1 MGVGGESGLLANDA
15 SMTPTDAKNAVYDEL
30 RAEFG
35 DASPKA
41 HGYLSERSF
50 FQERALVLEAVGDA
64 PGTILDVG
72 CGGGLV
78 ALPLVEAG
86 RRVVGVD
93 FSAGAC
99 RRAKSNGI
107 EAIRGDAFDLP
118 LAEGMADVV
127 LNVEFVQEHRPE
139 AVERLLQ
146 EVARVLRP
154 GGRLVLVW
162 SNRKALPHRIAG
174 PLLRLLGRLRGRPWL
189 TAAVRYTMHSV
200 AEVRAASAR
209 AGLAVDEVFAIFP
222 PWRARLARADGVLAA
237 SIGSSFVAT
246 FRKSRAAP

>member
-1 MGVGGESGLLANDA
+1 
-15 SMTPTDAKNAVYDEL
+15 MTPTDAKNAIYDEL

-41 HGYLSERSF
+41 DRYLSERSF

-93 FSAGAC
+93 VNAGSC
-99 RRAKSNGI
+99 RRAKSNGV
-107 EAIRGDAFDLP
+107 ATIRGDAFDLP

-127 LNVEFVQEHRPE
+127 LNVEFLQEHRPE

-162 SNRKALPHRIAG
+162 GNRGALPHRIAG
-174 PLLRLLGRLRGRPWL
+174 SLSRFWGRLRGRPWL
-189 TAAVRYTMHSV
+189 MAAVAMHSV
-200 AEVRAASAR
+200 ADVRAASAR

-222 PWRARLARADGVLAA
+222 PWRVRLARADGVLAA